1 MVEPTTPGRPWLAMD
16 AAAFDTDAPQVQA
29 DLFAELEPARVR
41 ARQIHGQGALDLFG
55 DSEAQQ

>member
-1 MVEPTTPGRPWLAMD
+1 MD

-41 ARQIHGQGALDLFG
+41 ARQLDGQATLDLFG
-55 DSEAQQ
+55 GES